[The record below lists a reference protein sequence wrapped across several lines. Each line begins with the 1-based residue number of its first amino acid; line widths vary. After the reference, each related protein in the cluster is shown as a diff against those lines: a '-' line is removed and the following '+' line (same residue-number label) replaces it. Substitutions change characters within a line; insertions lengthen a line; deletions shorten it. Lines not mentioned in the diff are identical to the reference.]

1 MNFKNSLIIS
11 IITILTGC
19 STSTVPPIVQEVQAA
34 IESNDYNN
42 FLKWRHSDQWTEL
55 TSPLNDS
62 QVVLLNWIMQKLFLT
77 QVKEESLEF
86 GNKMIVNTNSE
97 ISKKGDYFINHDEFN
112 CDDGTYRQLEFYL
125 YNGKTN
131 TVIVNNTTPTK
142 FSMLFLIRIWIW
154 FTSKRVIL
162 EIYTKNIKDN
172 FELNN
177 NQ

>member
-62 QVVLLNWIMQKLFLT
+62 QVVFIKLDNAKIIPDSSEGRIIR
-77 QVKEESLEF
+77 VWD
-86 GNKMIVNTNSE
+86 KMIVNTNSE

-131 TVIVNNTTPTK
+131 TVIVNNTTSTK
-142 FSMLFLIRIWIW
+142 ILN
-154 FTSKRVIL
+154 VIPDSNL
-162 EIYTKNIKDN
+162 DLVYKQACN
-172 FELNN
+172 FRNLY
-177 NQ
+177 QKYQR